1 MFLHARCT
9 NALLVLACLVSS
21 VCASYFVITEP
32 QAKTEWVNGSPHLV
46 QWTKGLLDDINGF
59 DVEMTRLSKDGL
71 TLVAMNVPASQGKL
85 NILLQDVPA
94 GDDYFLVFIN
104 STHGVM
110 HATSPRFAVLDA
122 SATPSSPPD
131 LTAAPGIPTVT
142 VSGSPNPTQLFAT
155 TFPAIA
161 SNAGRLGW
169 GVGREGVLGWTAV
182 VGGLVMGAVCAV
194 W

>member
-1 MFLHARCT
+1 MFLLARCT
-9 NALLVLACLVSS
+9 NTLLVLAFLVSS

-59 DVEMTRLSKDGL
+59 DMEMTRLSKDGL
-71 TLVAMNVPASQGKL
+71 TLVAMNVPASQDKL
-85 NILLQDVPA
+85 NILLQNVPA

-122 SATPSSPPD
+122 SSTPSSPPD
-131 LTAAPGIPTVT
+131 LTFLIFIVLN
-142 VSGSPNPTQLFAT
+142 SDGSPLA
-155 TFPAIA
+155 
-161 SNAGRLGW
+161 
-169 GVGREGVLGWTAV
+169 
-182 VGGLVMGAVCAV
+182 
-194 W
+194 